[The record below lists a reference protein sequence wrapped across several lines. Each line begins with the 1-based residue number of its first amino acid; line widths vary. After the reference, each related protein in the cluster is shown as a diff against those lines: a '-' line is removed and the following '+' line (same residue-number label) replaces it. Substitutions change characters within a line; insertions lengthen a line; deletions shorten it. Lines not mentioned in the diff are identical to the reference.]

1 MCNEV
6 AKYAS
11 IVVTASLARYL
22 SRRKVNLFWRNLR
35 RWIIGHRFV
44 VRQNG
49 AINLAGTVT
58 RHAYLDLEIAYSY
71 PSDVAGVVSLNRYET
86 SRRLKEEKRKK
97 KKRKRCAA
105 ELAGKVSRIVGRY

>member
-11 IVVTASLARYL
+11 IVVTASARYL
-22 SRRKVNLFWRNLR
+22 SRRKVSLFWRNLG

-49 AINLAGTVT
+49 TINLTGTVT
-58 RHAYLDLEIAYSY
+58 RDAYLDLEIAYSY
-71 PSDVAGVVSLNRYET
+71 PSDVAGVISLNRYET
-86 SRRLKEEKRKK
+86 SRRL
-97 KKRKRCAA
+97 
-105 ELAGKVSRIVGRY
+105 